1 MTAPLLPRRQ
11 FLKTALAAAG
21 GFAAAP
27 WLARAQEVLSERPLK
42 IGVVGCGGRGL
53 GAAANALRADGRS
66 FVSAL
71 ADVFPERIEVA
82 RRLLGS
88 QFPGRAQVDD
98 EHCCA
103 GLDGYK
109 KLLSTD
115 VDVVI
120 LATPPCFRPDMAAA
134 AVRARKHLYV
144 EKPVAVDVPGVLS
157 ILQTAEL
164 ARERRLVILD
174 GYCWRYDAANVEA
187 HRLLDA
193 GAIGKPLHF
202 DAKYYA
208 APPKSPL
215 ARDSR
220 PANESDVAWALR
232 NWTAWNWLSGG
243 PFVEQACHAVD
254 GMIWSFGERLP
265 VAAKGCGGRAQR
277 RDDGDVW
284 DHYDVYFEYEDGSE
298 HHISSRQWT
307 GSHGEIAD
315 CTIGERGTLHTP
327 YRPRILGENR
337 WRYRGEPNNMY
348 EATHV
353 EFFRC
358 IRAGEWKQTL
368 AQAAEKTLVAILGRE
383 AAHTGK
389 RLMLDDL
396 RRSTVQLMPDRLT
409 METRLSPARI
419 PFPGT

>member
-21 GFAAAP
+21 GCVAAP

-42 IGVVGCGGRGL
+42 IGVIGCGGRGL
-53 GAAANALRADGRS
+53 GAAANALRADKNS
-66 FVSAL
+66 FIHAL
-71 ADVFPERIEVA
+71 ADVFPERIEAA
-82 RRLLGS
+82 RRLLAS
-88 QFPGRAQVDD
+88 QFPGRAGVADSRCF
-98 EHCCA
+98 E

-115 VDVVI
+115 IDIAI

-157 ILQTAEL
+157 VLQTAEL

-187 HRLLDA
+187 HRRLDA
-193 GAIGKPLHF
+193 GAIGQPLHF

-220 PANESDVAWALR
+220 PAKESDVAWALR

-254 GMIWSFGERLP
+254 GMLWSFGERLP
-265 VAAKGCGGRAQR
+265 LAAKGCGGRAQR

-284 DHYDVYFEYEDGSE
+284 DHYDVYFEYEDGAE
-298 HHISSRQWT
+298 HHISSRQWK

-315 CTIGERGTLHTP
+315 RTIGARGTLHTP
-327 YRPRILGENR
+327 YRPRILGETR

-348 EATHV
+348 DATHV
-353 EFFRC
+353 ELFRC

-368 AQAAEKTLVAILGRE
+368 ASAAEKTLVAILGRD

-396 RRSTVQLMPDRLT
+396 RRSTVQLMPDSLT